1 MAVRKGR
8 CSFLTISRKN
18 REIVECVQSNH
29 NNSMETFF
37 FADYE
42 NFCQILLQRPF
53 AWGSA
58 GMLFTTRVT
67 EEDLAIMTKLAQ
79 GHFYKV
85 ITILKQ
91 LPRSMLLVFRWGRS
105 SQSGVFLRHNPL
117 SPKNDQNQFSPFN
130 INKQPQKRLWELLK
144 WPQERDC
151 FHWSLNR
158 LSIRPSLGVRGEEF
172 FFCFFWGGWR
182 REESLSPLFAF
193 LFFSPPPPPPLQ

>member
-1 MAVRKGR
+1 MNRVLEGSILKLDLQGAFFVTFLSNILGSLPAQDGR
-8 CSFLTISRKN
+8 PQGQVLVSYHLTEKYGNSGMRT
-18 REIVECVQSNH
+18 VQSQQQRGNVF
-29 NNSMETFF
+29 FF

-91 LPRSMLLVFRWGRS
+91 LPRSMLLVFR
-105 SQSGVFLRHNPL
+105 
-117 SPKNDQNQFSPFN
+117 
-130 INKQPQKRLWELLK
+130 
-144 WPQERDC
+144 
-151 FHWSLNR
+151 
-158 LSIRPSLGVRGEEF
+158 
-172 FFCFFWGGWR
+172 
-182 REESLSPLFAF
+182 
-193 LFFSPPPPPPLQ
+193 